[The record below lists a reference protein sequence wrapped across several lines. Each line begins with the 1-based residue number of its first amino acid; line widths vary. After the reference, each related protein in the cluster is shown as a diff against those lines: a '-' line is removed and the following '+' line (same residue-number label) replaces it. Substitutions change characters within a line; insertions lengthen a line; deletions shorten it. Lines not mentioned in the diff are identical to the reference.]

1 MESAKS
7 ANFQRNPG
15 LMATT
20 NDFRVGAVLRMEG
33 ELYIIE
39 EYTHRTPGN
48 LRAFVQAKMRNMK
61 TGNLKEVRFRSG
73 EEVEMVRM
81 EKKPMQ
87 FLYRD
92 GTDFVFMDNETYEQ
106 INVPEKLVGLGA
118 KFLKES
124 DNCDIL
130 FAQAD
135 GTIVTIEPPNFAI
148 LTISRTDPGLK
159 GDTATG
165 ATKPATLETGA
176 VINVPLFLN
185 EGDKVRVDTRTGMY
199 LERVKV

>member
-1 MESAKS
+1 
-7 ANFQRNPG
+7 
-15 LMATT
+15 MATT

-33 ELYIIE
+33 ELYQIE

-48 LRAFVQAKMRNMK
+48 LRAFVQAKMRSMK
-61 TGNLKEVRFRSG
+61 TSNLKEVRFRSG
-73 EEVEMVRM
+73 EEVDMVRM

-92 GTDFVFMDNETYEQ
+92 GTDFVFMDNESYEQ
-106 INVPEKLVGLGA
+106 NNVPEKKVGLGA

-130 FAQAD
+130 FAED

-148 LTISRTDPGLK
+148 LQISTTDPGLK
-159 GDTATG
+159 GDTPTG
-165 ATKPATLETGA
+165 ARKPATLETGA

-185 EGDKVRVDTRTGMY
+185 ENDKVRVDTRTGMY
-199 LERVKV
+199 LDRV

>member
-1 MESAKS
+1 
-7 ANFQRNPG
+7 
-15 LMATT
+15 MATT
-20 NDFRVGAVLRMEG
+20 NDFRVGGVLRMDG
-33 ELYIIE
+33 ELYQIE

-73 EEVEMVRM
+73 EEVDMVRM

-92 GTDFVFMDNETYEQ
+92 GSDFVFMDNETYEQ
-106 INVPEKLVGLGA
+106 INVAERLVGTGA

-124 DNCDIL
+124 DSCDIL
-130 FAQAD
+130 FAED
-135 GTIVTIEPPNFAI
+135 GSIVAIEPPNFAI
-148 LTISRTDPGLK
+148 LAISSTDPGMR

-165 ATKPATLETGA
+165 GTKPATLETGA
-176 VINVPLFLN
+176 VVQVPLFLN
-185 EGDKVRVDTRTGMY
+185 EGDKVRVDTRSGEY
-199 LERVKV
+199 LERVKG